1 MVDRT
6 YLDILNI
13 QILAAICFNFP
24 KAIGSLIL
32 VRSVWLQTFGFQYG
46 MCVPDVCTDTDIFI
60 SNANLYSE
68 LGAVTTGASDRS
80 FTKETKRRSFSDE
93 ADSLEKFIM

>member
-1 MVDRT
+1 
-6 YLDILNI
+6 
-13 QILAAICFNFP
+13 
-24 KAIGSLIL
+24 
-32 VRSVWLQTFGFQYG
+32 

-60 SNANLYSE
+60 SNAHLYSE